1 MLRSMTNENEILR
14 MIRERVGQVM
24 TGSSDFDVLAQSI
37 RDVTNENLG
46 VNTLKSSGRG
56 VNVFGGGEGVV

>member
-1 MLRSMTNENEILR
+1 MLRSMTNENERLR
-14 MIRERVGQVM
+14 MIRERVGQGM

-46 VNTLKSSGRG
+46 VNTLKS
-56 VNVFGGGEGVV
+56 